1 MRSFIIFMVIALA
14 AGCSQGGNSGEE
26 YAGDIEYSN
35 ELGDYGSAPQKT
47 VLANYQPEPKN
58 EEAPEISKKVI
69 KTAFLN
75 IQVENLDSTKNAI
88 EAALPRFG
96 AYVAQSD
103 QSNYG
108 GNTQVKMTLRVP
120 PESLDPLLNFV
131 EAQAAYMHSK
141 EVTSKDVTEEFVDVE
156 SRLENKRR
164 AEQRYREILA
174 QARTVEEI
182 LKVEGHLRKV
192 TEEIEAA
199 EGRLRYLSSK
209 TAMSTVKLTF
219 YQPNYLPAEAPGQ
232 SYFSKLGAS
241 FTAGWKFLQ
250 KLILALVRVWPLIL
264 ILLTIIWL
272 IKRRVDAQDRQKA
285 M

>member
-1 MRSFIIFMVIALA
+1 MRSLIIFMVIALA
-14 AGCSQGGNSGEE
+14 AGCSQSGNSGDEHTSTWGLSDE
-26 YAGDIEYSN
+26 
-35 ELGDYGSAPQKT
+35 SADFYTTAK
-47 VLANYQPEPKN
+47 EPLQASSTQ
-58 EEAPEISKKVI
+58 APVKVADEIDKKVI

-75 IQVENLDSTKNAI
+75 IQVENLDSTKLTI
-88 EAALPRFG
+88 EAALPGFG

-108 GNTQVKMTLRVP
+108 GNTKVNMTLRVP
-120 PESLDPLLNFV
+120 PEALDPLLSFI
-131 EAQAAYMHSK
+131 EAQAAYLHSK
-141 EVTSKDVTEEFVDVE
+141 EVTSKDVTEEFVDVQ

-164 AEQRYREILA
+164 VEQRYRDILTRA
-174 QARTVEEI
+174 STIEEI
-182 LKVEGHLRKV
+182 LKVEQHLGKV
-192 TEEIEAA
+192 TEEIESA

-209 TAMSTVKLTF
+209 TALSTVKLTF

-272 IKRRVDAQDRQKA
+272 IKRRVDAQNRQKA